1 MTPWTFNEPKTSEV
15 FYLPYAAAG
24 SFKTLPGPAA
34 ISLMIV
40 SISAGVT
47 MNGFL
52 GKCLMLPVTRN
63 ESSLLNA
70 TS

>member
-1 MTPWTFNEPKTSEV
+1 MNRKRSRC
-15 FYLPYAAAG
+15 FYLPYEAAE
-24 SFKTLPGPAA
+24 SLSILPGLAA
-34 ISLMIV
+34 ILLMIV

-47 MNGFL
+47 MKGFF